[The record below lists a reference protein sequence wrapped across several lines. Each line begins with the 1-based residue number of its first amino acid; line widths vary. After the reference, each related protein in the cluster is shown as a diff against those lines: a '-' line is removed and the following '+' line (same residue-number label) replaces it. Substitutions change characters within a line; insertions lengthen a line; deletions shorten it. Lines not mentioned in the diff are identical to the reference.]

1 MKFALARL
9 SPPTLGLIAASK
21 ALDSSSDYIKNEI
34 NEYTLRR
41 NLLIEELGKID
52 DLVFSNPMGAFYS
65 ILKLPLNDSEK
76 FSKFLLTDF
85 SHNGQTVM
93 LAPASGFYT
102 SPNLGKDEV
111 RIAIVLNTDIL
122 KKAINIIRLALKEYK
137 D

>member
-1 MKFALARL
+1 
-9 SPPTLGLIAASK
+9 
-21 ALDSSSDYIKNEI
+21 
-34 NEYTLRR
+34 
-41 NLLIEELGKID
+41 
-52 DLVFSNPMGAFYS
+52 MGAFYS

-111 RIAIVLNTDIL
+111 RIAFVLNSDKL
-122 KKAINIIRLALKEYK
+122 MKAISIIRLALKEYK